1 MCERNTEQSRLFNKN
16 HYSLINDKAPGA
28 IHLQTPHF
36 VTANSSGM
44 IKQLLNLKWLLQNVV
59 FVSVLHIII
68 GEQ

>member
-1 MCERNTEQSRLFNKN
+1 MCERNTEQSRLFYKN

-36 VTANSSGM
+36 VTANSSEM

>member
-1 MCERNTEQSRLFNKN
+1 MTRLQVQYTYKHHILWQPNE
-16 HYSLINDKAPGA
+16 
-28 IHLQTPHF
+28 
-36 VTANSSGM
+36 M